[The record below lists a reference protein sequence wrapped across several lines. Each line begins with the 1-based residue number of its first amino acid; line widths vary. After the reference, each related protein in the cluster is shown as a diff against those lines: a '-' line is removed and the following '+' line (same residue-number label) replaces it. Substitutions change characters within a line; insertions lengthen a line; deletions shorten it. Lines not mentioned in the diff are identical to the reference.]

1 MRLATILRRTA
12 FGFMMTFGLL
22 GTLFVAGYALDDPG
36 GVTGL
41 GMTAAWVLPMLA
53 LTGLALLRPETGGP
67 VLTFATVLVL
77 AFTVVDSPLGIVPR
91 DDVGP
96 VAAITVFA
104 LAVALAALGLHRAK
118 LAGLL
123 MVVTA
128 LVQLGAT
135 VLAVLVRSVGE
146 GPGLGALLGSSSGVV
161 VLPVLVAGTM
171 FWLAGVYVG
180 EHVRP
185 VWPDQRVSDSL
196 PVADRPA
203 SSRATGTRNGEQET

>member
-12 FGFMMTFGLL
+12 FTFMMAFGLL

-36 GVTGL
+36 GLTGL
-41 GMTAAWVLPMLA
+41 GMTAAWVLPMLV
-53 LTGLALLRPETGGP
+53 LTGLALRHPETGAP

-77 AFTVVDSPLGIVPR
+77 GFTVVDSLLGIVPR

-96 VAAITVFA
+96 VAAITVLA

-118 LAGLL
+118 LAGVL
-123 MVVTA
+123 MVTVA

-135 VLAVLVRSVGE
+135 VLGVLTRAGGD
-146 GPGLGALLGSSSGVV
+146 GPGPGPLLGGSSGVV
-161 VLPVLVAGTM
+161 VLPVLVAGAM
-171 FWLAGVYVG
+171 FWLAGVYAD

-185 VWPDQRVSDSL
+185 VWPQV
-196 PVADRPA
+196 PA
-203 SSRATGTRNGEQET
+203 VG